1 MDAPAVI
8 ATVATVPVTST
19 AAVTS
24 TTAATTATAPAGAD
38 LHLDSLPRLGDALL
52 VHLLPIALP
61 HGVIR
66 VARVL
71 KLHKA
76 ETWGPGSSK
85 GSSRTETTHE
95 TTHTI

>member
-1 MDAPAVI
+1 MDGPAVI

-24 TTAATTATAPAGAD
+24 AAAAVSTTTTTTTTTTAPAGAD

-52 VHLLPIALP
+52 VHLLPITLP

-76 ETWGPGSSK
+76 ETWGPAAAK
-85 GSSRTETTHE
+85 VRHARC
-95 TTHTI
+95 